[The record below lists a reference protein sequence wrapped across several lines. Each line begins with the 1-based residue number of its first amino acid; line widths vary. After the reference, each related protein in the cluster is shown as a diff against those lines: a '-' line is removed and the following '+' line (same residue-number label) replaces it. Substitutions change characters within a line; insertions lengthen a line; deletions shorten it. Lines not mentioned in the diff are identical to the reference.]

1 MTIDVSVFLL
11 CQDEKSFKFHPYEIR
26 VYIIDY
32 KKKEHPHHH
41 HHHRRSHEKK
51 EQTTD
56 SKGSLTN
63 RQKAALKK
71 LEQMSN
77 NARDQAEGSQQ
88 AILTAVAEA
97 TKKVL
102 AETAPSEAP
111 KPTDTATKSSTES
124 TSNEQVIAPDS
135 AEIDLENEPIERKRQ
150 RQRSIVLNLG
160 KQEINVEN
168 LIGFLSE
175 NITPTTIT
183 TPETSG
189 SFSQSRRSFSSQAA
203 SKPSFKG
210 RHEGE
215 SSDDDDADDQPT
227 TSTSEI
233 DEETSDT
240 GAKDIDYSVLYDD
253 TIEDFSFTSAREKA
267 KQRLL
272 REQQQ
277 MMLKQIEEQE

>member
-1 MTIDVSVFLL
+1 M
-11 CQDEKSFKFHPYEIR
+11 
-26 VYIIDY
+26 YIIDY